1 LGVRKNAKGRLRLLE
16 AIEKARKILSAN
28 SEAPV
33 HVEYLVEDEDFSTL
47 IKREEYEIL
56 IQPFLANL

>member
-1 LGVRKNAKGRLRLLE
+1 MLE
-16 AIEKARKILSAN
+16 SIEKTRKILSAN

-47 IKREEYEIL
+47 IKREEFE
-56 IQPFLANL
+56 